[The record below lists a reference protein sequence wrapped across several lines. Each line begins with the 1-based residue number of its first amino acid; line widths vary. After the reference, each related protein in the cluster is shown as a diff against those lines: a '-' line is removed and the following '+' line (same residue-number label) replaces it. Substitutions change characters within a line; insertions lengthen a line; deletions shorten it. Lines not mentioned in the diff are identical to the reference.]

1 MNEFLFCSSIPQS
14 SVFTFRL
21 SENYEVCS
29 NIRSLV
35 HLLRNSHASVGLP
48 PVWWA
53 IIIIVATS
61 SQSSSSLQALQKKD
75 HFHMYFHDD
84 HFPLILP
91 NVDQI
96 HEICKCR
103 RLPDGKVAG
112 PIADT
117 SQARKRTIAS
127 IPATLFVCQI
137 VSFGCHLEMK
147 NSKHERKRFCY
158 LPRNFALSHSILF
171 YLFSCTSS

>member
-1 MNEFLFCSSIPQS
+1 MSFCFALLSLSRLCSLSDFLRMMRFVQIFAALSISCAIATPVLDYPQS
-14 SVFTFRL
+14 
-21 SENYEVCS
+21 
-29 NIRSLV
+29 
-35 HLLRNSHASVGLP
+35 GGP
-48 PVWWA
+48 
-53 IIIIVATS
+53 
-61 SQSSSSLQALQKKD
+61 SSSLQPLQKNY
-75 HFHMYFHDD
+75 HFHIFMMTIFLALTLN
-84 HFPLILP
+84 PLFWQMST
-91 NVDQI
+91 DQI